1 MAAWRGVRLCKPHQR
16 QWSVVEGR
24 PDLAS
29 WAAKADP
36 VWTAMDEVPLSGLEL
51 SVRRQV
57 LVGYQEQL
65 RAGGRLSPHQVKSAI
80 IWLRVHRVD
89 DLLEADLPER
99 GTTTTYLRVWKRA
112 LLRLADSPEK
122 ARRSTV
128 IRLGTLNPRLKGYV
142 HLTDI
147 QAPWLVHLAQEQAWA
162 LAAAGASSTRV
173 RQACYAL
180 RWFAYYLRLHH
191 PDQGRTARSV
201 GRVGVMGFLEWFAE
215 RARDSEDYQHMDETN
230 PRRAMIAER
239 MLPSLADPTRILLV
253 TAQLHWHYV
262 RALKDAFDRHRQWL
276 HEQGAGDLHVTD
288 EEVPPWPEK
297 DRGFSEEEGRSEDAL
312 PETVYL
318 QLLREEALALLTPGA
333 PRNLV
338 ELQARIGR
346 RPWEIFNLPFDCLN
360 FDTITVERADG
371 TFEDRTYPFLTYW
384 MQKTRRRHVLPLH
397 DTDAAVIQR
406 QQDYLR
412 CTYPEWFDDEGR
424 PQHPEM
430 MLFPTPRRTRAN
442 QFGTRPHESSAVGY
456 WLAAWMQALP
466 EMLDEDGAPFDRR
479 RVFAYAFRHTYAQLR
494 ADAGVPL
501 DVLQVLMGHE
511 LPSTTQVYYRVS
523 HRRRVEAVHDIAA
536 RFRFDLS
543 GDRIRSQTRAESD
556 AARHR
561 AGVGS
566 VPVPGGSCHEMNN
579 VRADGKGCPV
589 FYRCFSCHFFSTDFT
604 QLPQLR
610 ELRQAK
616 AEHLARL
623 QASYGTILRAG
634 PLTDANL
641 RLLAEEIA
649 QLDTLISKCEADLT
663 SLTDDERHQV
673 EQWLTARDR
682 YTTLIPVEALKARQQ
697 RLDQATFDPITLDAQ
712 ARGA

>member
-1 MAAWRGVRLCKPHQR
+1 MIAIATSEIAAARLAALEPDWDYLIAHGLDQAADLLRFPAGEPWHVLRRCLHPACERPSESSPWLCQRCLAAWRKAGSPPDVAAWCSTAPAPPERRIYGEKPCAVGCERPAEAAGLCKTCTTTARKCGLTAEEYLATRPEPRPGFGTCQVTTCTRMAAWRGVRLCKPHQR

-312 PETVYL
+312 P
-318 QLLREEALALLTPGA
+318 
-333 PRNLV
+333 
-338 ELQARIGR
+338 R
-346 RPWEIFNLPFDCLN
+346 RSTCNSC
-360 FDTITVERADG
+360 V
-371 TFEDRTYPFLTYW
+371 
-384 MQKTRRRHVLPLH
+384 RRR
-397 DTDAAVIQR
+397 
-406 QQDYLR
+406 
-412 CTYPEWFDDEGR
+412 
-424 PQHPEM
+424 
-430 MLFPTPRRTRAN
+430 
-442 QFGTRPHESSAVGY
+442 
-456 WLAAWMQALP
+456 
-466 EMLDEDGAPFDRR
+466 
-479 RVFAYAFRHTYAQLR
+479 
-494 ADAGVPL
+494 
-501 DVLQVLMGHE
+501 
-511 LPSTTQVYYRVS
+511 S
-523 HRRRVEAVHDIAA
+523 H
-536 RFRFDLS
+536 S
-543 GDRIRSQTRAESD
+543 
-556 AARHR
+556 
-561 AGVGS
+561 
-566 VPVPGGSCHEMNN
+566 
-579 VRADGKGCPV
+579 
-589 FYRCFSCHFFSTDFT
+589 
-604 QLPQLR
+604 
-610 ELRQAK
+610 
-616 AEHLARL
+616 
-623 QASYGTILRAG
+623 
-634 PLTDANL
+634 
-641 RLLAEEIA
+641 
-649 QLDTLISKCEADLT
+649 
-663 SLTDDERHQV
+663 
-673 EQWLTARDR
+673 
-682 YTTLIPVEALKARQQ
+682 
-697 RLDQATFDPITLDAQ
+697 
-712 ARGA
+712 